1 MTITISGAPLVAYL
15 LASVRLVAW
24 LVVAPPFATKAVP
37 SLVKTLLAVG
47 LSMAVVPDMK
57 TVQVPTDTVALA
69 AQALQEALIGASLG
83 FVMFLVFSAI
93 QAAGDL
99 VDVFGGFQLASAF
112 DPLSQNNNSVHGKL
126 FGMLATMLLFATGA
140 HLLVIGFAV
149 SLFQSMTQI
158 QEFTLAFV
166 PKLIGIGVSLLLT
179 GNWMLHTLIDYT
191 QDLFSRLPGLL
202 G

>member
-1 MTITISGAPLVAYL
+1 MTDRDVLDIALQTMLVALKLSLPL
-15 LASVRLVAW
+15 L
-24 LVVAPPFATKAVP
+24 VP
-37 SLVKTLLAVG
+37 A
-47 LSMAVVPDMK
+47 
-57 TVQVPTDTVALA
+57 
-69 AQALQEALIGASLG
+69 
-83 FVMFLVFSAI
+83 
-93 QAAGDL
+93 
-99 VDVFGGFQLASAF
+99 
-112 DPLSQNNNSVHGKL
+112 
-126 FGMLATMLLFATGA
+126 
-140 HLLVIGFAV
+140 LVIGFAV